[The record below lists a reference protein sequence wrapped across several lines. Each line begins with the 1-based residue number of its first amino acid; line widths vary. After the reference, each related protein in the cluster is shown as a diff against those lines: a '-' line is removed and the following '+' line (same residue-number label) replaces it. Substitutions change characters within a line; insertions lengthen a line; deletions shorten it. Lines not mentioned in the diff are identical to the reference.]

1 MKICI
6 QDKLG
11 MSFISLNIDIYSM
24 HFIISKNIFLN
35 ISQSN
40 TALPLKKESKVT
52 NSAIDIGSAD
62 IDS

>member
-6 QDKLG
+6 QDKPG

-40 TALPLKKESKVT
+40 TALPLKKESEVT